1 MRSPQSGR
9 LSLAV
14 LACTALLALHPRAA
28 SAQPL
33 IVLDAGH
40 GGSDPGAVGCS
51 IEESAAVLDV
61 TLRLR
66 TVLEAAGL
74 SIGLTRDA
82 DEDVGLSARAEFAN
96 AMGADGFVSV
106 HSNANAGTP
115 ATGTETWIA
124 NAAGA
129 RSLSLATQLQ
139 DEMVMAW
146 GLRDRGVRRADFVVV
161 RDTTMPAALTELAF
175 TNNCALDAT
184 LLASAERR
192 QEMAEAQARA
202 ILAWLGV
209 EPGTAGTLRGVVFED
224 QGVGTMDLSVR
235 LPGARVRVVE
245 TAATAVAGGTD
256 AAWSFMLPAGTYTV
270 EASLD
275 GHVTATRSCEVT
287 SGGTTW
293 CSVGLFPVETMTP
306 DAAVEAPDASST
318 ADAGRPDSDAGR
330 IPRDGAIVGAADT
343 GPGAQPSGCA
353 CSAAARRGPD
363 GGSLAMLVLVVSGCL
378 SRARRRRVAE
388 AAASRP
394 ACATGLALTGWT
406 LAGWAL
412 STSGLALGGS
422 GCATEANAPG
432 EVALTREEPASQP
445 RVTTLEGAP
454 VRVTGERELLL
465 AGPDGARLGAPFV
478 SPDARTIVVAPSDAS
493 ALYAWDR
500 GTESLVLLC
509 ASRHCGHEPR
519 FFGERS
525 VATRTPEQSSS
536 AIPGDAFTLDGQPTT
551 VRLGARARSGEVGL
565 AWIEDETRVLVR
577 IAAAARTLE
586 DGGDRFVRAEL
597 SPDARFVAVTGL
609 TGGIA
614 LHRLSD
620 GARIELGAGGHAH
633 FDPEG
638 RALVFDRTTDDG
650 HALLTADTYLVELA
664 EPLVVRRLLATSRLE
679 THPSIS
685 RIDPR
690 GAATVALVRDGAIV
704 LADIALD

>member
-1 MRSPQSGR
+1 VDAHGASLPDRWCIADVRFAAGEAQPSPPERRVWLRAPFNDGQAVWQQPMADDVWRFDYQIAHDADADAQSHPDRVHARLAAQFGADVQCELIWLGAYTYRSQCLAHFRAGR
-9 LSLAV
+9 VFFAGDAAHVMSPFGARGGNAGVQDAENLVWKLALV
-14 LACTALLALHPRAA
+14 LQGRAPEALLD
-28 SAQPL
+28 SY
-33 IVLDAGH
+33 D
-40 GGSDPGAVGCS
+40 
-51 IEESAAVLDV
+51 
-61 TLRLR
+61 
-66 TVLEAAGL
+66 
-74 SIGLTRDA
+74 
-82 DEDVGLSARAEFAN
+82 
-96 AMGADGFVSV
+96 
-106 HSNANAGTP
+106 
-115 ATGTETWIA
+115 
-124 NAAGA
+124 
-129 RSLSLATQLQ
+129 
-139 DEMVMAW
+139 
-146 GLRDRGVRRADFVVV
+146 
-161 RDTTMPAALTELAF
+161 
-175 TNNCALDAT
+175 
-184 LLASAERR
+184 AERR
-192 QEMAEAQARA
+192 PAAQDAIRASEETAQLLGPSASDDAEAQARA

-432 EVALTREEPASQP
+432 QVALTREEPASQP